1 MTLALFLHSRNYVY
15 VREIYLDCAHQM
27 VVFES
32 YCIAQEHWSLK
43 YRMTNHPSFPRT
55 EEVHEKGNFQFQ
67 NQDSVRKPGQV
78 GLPSL

>member
-1 MTLALFLHSRNYVY
+1 MTIALFLHSRNYVY

-55 EEVHEKGNFQFQ
+55 EEVHEKGNFQF
-67 NQDSVRKPGQV
+67 
-78 GLPSL
+78 